1 MLVTYAIT
9 ADEMDCQKP
18 VKQYGKKIV
27 KSKVGLQTN
36 QWCETESS
44 ELSQLQEINKT
55 KKIVKREKYV
65 TQFKR
70 SEVSLLIKARSR
82 ILNLKNNFKWQFTGD
97 VSCPRCDL
105 RIDDE
110 NHLFTSS
117 AKLED
122 LYGKYQIHRF
132 QDWGK

>member
-82 ILNLKNNFKWQFTGD
+82 ILNLKRNFKVQCKSGI
-97 VSCPRCDL
+97 SCPPYDL
-105 RIDDE
+105 GINDE
-110 NHLFTSS
+110 NHVFKSC
-117 AKLED
+117 AKLKN
-122 LYGKYQIHRF
+122 LHAKYKVH
-132 QDWGK
+132 

>member
-27 KSKVGLQTN
+27 KSKVSLQAN
-36 QWCETESS
+36 QWYETESS

-82 ILNLKNNFKWQFTGD
+82 ILNLKNNFK
-97 VSCPRCDL
+97 
-105 RIDDE
+105 
-110 NHLFTSS
+110 
-117 AKLED
+117 
-122 LYGKYQIHRF
+122 
-132 QDWGK
+132 